1 MTNGLANATVIIIL
15 QYISIR
21 STVYILNL
29 RNVTCQL
36 YLKLRK
42 QNKTENKKKTMS
54 FPTQK
59 EFPGKTSRC
68 GGGRKQGWRK
78 GQPGETTTL
87 LKIQRP
93 GIGVSKRCNYSLS

>member
-1 MTNGLANATVIIIL
+1 MSIISQIKKTK
-15 QYISIR
+15 Q
-21 STVYILNL
+21 
-29 RNVTCQL
+29 
-36 YLKLRK
+36 KRK
-42 QNKTENKKKTMS
+42 QKKTMS

-59 EFPGKTSRC
+59 EFPGKSSRC

>member
-1 MTNGLANATVIIIL
+1 MTKVLANATVVIIL
-15 QYISIR
+15 QHISIQ

-42 QNKTENKKKTMS
+42 NKKTMS

-59 EFPGKTSRC
+59 EFPGKSSGC

-87 LKIQRP
+87 LKTRHP